1 MEFNDW
7 IFTTTRPGDSKVEV
21 TFAEHFN
28 TLSFGQKAEYVVR
41 ESFQNSGDAAINSTL
56 VPVRIRVFLSG
67 ANRALS
73 PNVAKKYFGGLE
85 QHLAACKELEVNWS
99 EVFGNNCEY
108 LVIEDFETMGLTGDE
123 AAGIHTGE
131 ENHFY
136 HFFRTAGRTDKVS
149 GTGKMGSWGIGKFV
163 FLMSSRIR
171 SMFGYTVRE
180 SNTGGRG
187 RLLLGQ
193 VAAQHH
199 KLGDKTYSNYGYF
212 GLPTDPDLSPTMPYE
227 DSASLIDFARDWG
240 LSRTSETGLSVV
252 VPYCFGIDENSLLLS
267 VANEFC
273 GKILARHLEVD
284 FDLPTLGAFKLN
296 RENIQALIH
305 EHSDDSKW
313 DDVRQL
319 VTLLF
324 AHEQI
329 SNKDRIELPI
339 VTGGSTWSD
348 LEVSEEIKA
357 KLIATM
363 QMEGVALVRVP
374 VAITRI
380 NGEVLESYFD
390 VLVKQEELSDPIY
403 PVYFRN
409 GLRISGRQMGTANN
423 GIRSIFF
430 SGPGIIDELLT
441 NAEGPA
447 HTEWTSRDKFEN
459 KYKNDKNWITF
470 CRTAPKRIVEIAR
483 GATAENDFTSLS
495 DLFPDP
501 DYQPV
506 DATKPRNT
514 KSQGTT
520 ATEDEV
526 VVDQQGQ
533 IPVRLSKIA
542 GGFSLKLD
550 DVEVDA
556 LEVEMAYARNRGSHF
571 DKWNKA
577 DFMASSLEIEVE
589 HGALV
594 SKAANRIV
602 ASVKDSKKFKLTV
615 RGFDW
620 RRELKVKANE
630 AGGE

>member
-41 ESFQNSGDAAINSTL
+41 ESFQNSGDAAINSAL

-85 QHLAACKELEVNWS
+85 QHLAACKELDVNWS
-99 EVFGNNCEY
+99 EVFENDCEY
-108 LVIEDFETMGLTGDE
+108 LVLEDFETMGLTGDE
-123 AAGIHTGE
+123 AAGIHSDE

-180 SNTGGRG
+180 TNEGVRG

-193 VAAQHH
+193 AAAQHH
-199 KLGDKTYSNYGYF
+199 KLDDKTYSNYGYF

-227 DSASLIDFARDWG
+227 DPANLSEFARDWG
-240 LSRTSETGLSVV
+240 LYRTSETGLSVV

-267 VANEFC
+267 VVNEFC

-284 FDLPTLGAFKLN
+284 FDLPTLGSFKIN
-296 RENIQALIH
+296 RENIQSLIQ
-305 EHSDDSKW
+305 EHSADPKW
-313 DDVRQL
+313 DDVKQL
-319 VTLLF
+319 VSLLL

-329 SNKDRIELPI
+329 VNKDRIDLP
-339 VTGGSTWSD
+339 VVAGGTAWSD
-348 LEVSEEIKA
+348 LEISADVKT
-357 KLIATM
+357 KLISTM
-363 QMEGVALVRVP
+363 QLSGMALVRVP

-390 VLVKQEELSDPIY
+390 ILVKQEELSDPIY
-403 PVYFRN
+403 PVFFRN
-409 GLRISGRQMGTANN
+409 GLRISGKQMGTANN
-423 GIRSIFF
+423 GVRSIFF

-447 HTEWTSRDKFEN
+447 HTEWSSRDKFEN
-459 KYKNDKNWITF
+459 KYKHDKNWLTF
-470 CRTAPKRIVEIAR
+470 CRTAPKRVVEIAR
-483 GATAENDFTSLS
+483 GATEENDFTSLS

-501 DYQPV
+501 DYQPA
-506 DATKPRNT
+506 DATRPRNT
-514 KSQGTT
+514 RTQGTT

-526 VVDQQGQ
+526 IVDQQGQ
-533 IPVRLSKIA
+533 IPVRLSKIS

-550 DVEVDA
+550 DVQVDA
-556 LEVEMAYARNRGSHF
+556 IEVEMAYARNRGSHF

-577 DFMASSLEIEVE
+577 DFMAGALDIQVV

-602 ASVKDSKKFKLTV
+602 ASVKDPKKFKLTV

-630 AGGE
+630 AGEE